1 MTAINSKYLRVF
13 NAKQFKESVSEPA
26 SSNIYFT
33 FGRCFPWIDDASP
46 NVANTSVISHYDV
59 WNNMVGGKRVTG
71 NDLRHVIP
79 RFDWASGFRYAAYDD
94 YIDSKDLK
102 DGNTQ
107 FYVLTDDWNVY
118 KCLSNNYNSLST
130 SKPTSISSVSDFQ
143 TADGY
148 VWKYMYSITAEE
160 QLRYLTDYYIP
171 VKTLETNDQSLQWG
185 VQQNAI
191 DGGIHNILVTTG
203 GNYPTSDVSLFIVG
217 DGQDANAFAV
227 MNGTQIGSVVI
238 DNKGTGYTYAKVV
251 VYSPTGGGG
260 VLRAVMSPP
269 GGHGSD
275 PLTELGGSNIM
286 INMRFKNYEADKLL
300 VTNEFRQLALIED
313 PLVYGTSNVI
323 ANTVVSQVT
332 QVQLNGVSIDYTPDE
347 YVYQGANL
355 EDATFKGRV
364 VEWSSANNLVKLSNV
379 TGSPTSQLVIGNE
392 STAARF
398 LSSVTNPD
406 MQPFSGKLLY
416 IDNIVP
422 VERAI
427 DQAEDFKIVLNF

>member
-46 NVANTSVISHYDV
+46 NVANTSIISHYDV

-79 RFDWASGFRYAAYDD
+79 RFDWTSGFRYAAYDD

-118 KCLSNNYNSLST
+118 KCLSNNYSAVST

-160 QLRYLTDYYIP
+160 QLRYLTDYYMP
-171 VKTLETNDQSLQWG
+171 VKTLDTNDQSLQWG

-203 GNYPTSDVSLFIVG
+203 GNYPISDVSLFIVG

-227 MNGTQIGSVVI
+227 MN
-238 DNKGTGYTYAKVV
+238 
-251 VYSPTGGGG
+251 
-260 VLRAVMSPP
+260 
-269 GGHGSD
+269 
-275 PLTELGGSNIM
+275 
-286 INMRFKNYEADKLL
+286 
-300 VTNEFRQLALIED
+300 
-313 PLVYGTSNVI
+313 
-323 ANTVVSQVT
+323 
-332 QVQLNGVSIDYTPDE
+332 
-347 YVYQGANL
+347 
-355 EDATFKGRV
+355 
-364 VEWSSANNLVKLSNV
+364 
-379 TGSPTSQLVIGNE
+379 
-392 STAARF
+392 
-398 LSSVTNPD
+398 
-406 MQPFSGKLLY
+406 
-416 IDNIVP
+416 
-422 VERAI
+422 
-427 DQAEDFKIVLNF
+427 